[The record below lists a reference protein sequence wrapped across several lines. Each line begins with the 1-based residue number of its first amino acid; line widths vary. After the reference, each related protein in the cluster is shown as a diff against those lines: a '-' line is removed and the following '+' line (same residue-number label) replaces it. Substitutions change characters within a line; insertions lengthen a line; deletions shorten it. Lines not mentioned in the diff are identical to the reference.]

1 MKKLGKYEVL
11 GELGHGAM
19 GIVYRARDPMIN
31 RLVALKTITTGLAG
45 DPALLERFYREAQA
59 AGGLQHPNIVT
70 IYDMGLA
77 DDVPFIAMELVE
89 GENFEQLIAR
99 KSPLA
104 VTRKLVY
111 AMQAC
116 RAFDFAH
123 KRGIV
128 HRDIKPGN
136 VMVGKDGTVK
146 VVDFGIARLLETSKT
161 QTGMLI
167 GTFAYMS
174 PEQYHGEHA
183 NERSDIWSF
192 GVLVYEL
199 LSYQRPFTGTTP
211 ASLMHNICNEE
222 PAPLRTLLPEC
233 TEELEQTVSK
243 MLRKSP
249 GERYDSMEDV
259 LLDLDLICKALQS
272 QSVIDLLNQGR
283 QFLDQENFSEARDV
297 VRQALQFEAGN
308 QQARALLEKVNAG
321 LKRIHNRPKAQ
332 QLVEKGQSL
341 LEQGK
346 LQEAKVAAENALQ
359 LDSSFAAAE
368 DLECAIQKELDCAR
382 AVAELLDAA
391 RQHLAE
397 GLPDDA
403 DSALAKVLEIEPGN
417 MHVGNLKQQVL
428 TERAEREKTRRL
440 QAALQHARDLW
451 TRQDY
456 TACIRLLQ
464 DLEREFPAE
473 EEVTRFLDTVRE
485 DHIQQEKQQALL
497 ESRNLLAAG
506 DPGAAIQ
513 LLSELQK
520 RFAADEEIRRLLDDV
535 RKDEENQ
542 RLASGLAEAR
552 SLLTAGQHEACI
564 SRLTSLRETF
574 PDEAEIPQL
583 LEMARQMQA
592 EQARQKGI
600 AEAGKLLEVRK
611 YDECLAYL
619 AALDK
624 QFPGNEEILVL
635 QRAVREQQSKQEKHR
650 RLDEARHLLADHR
663 YDASIRL
670 LETMQA
676 DYPAETEI
684 TKLLASA
691 REDLGEQ
698 KKQQIL
704 AEARALLAAQAFEEA
719 VALLDSFVAAHP
731 KDFAVTKLRN
741 LVEKEQDKH
750 SKAAR
755 IQRELD
761 GVKTLMGEKKYP
773 EVIARTKELLG
784 EFPAE
789 PNFIRLGEFAAERQ
803 ANIENEKLLQ
813 KTLEDAKA
821 RVHAGRFP
829 EAVRAAQDGL
839 RTFPGNAELQALQ
852 QEAAAQQKKQEVRRQ
867 IEQRVRDIRVKI
879 NREQL
884 SDAIDLAKK
893 TLATLGPDTDISHL
907 LNSAEVEVQAREK
920 KRIQER
926 TLETIRSMV
935 SSGDLHG
942 ATEAIDAASESN
954 IWEAFDPR
962 VQRLLEQI
970 REAETKPTTA
980 DASASPASAP
990 TLLKEYAFF
999 QPATLPISPA
1009 APESTA
1015 PVNRTAASPPP
1026 QASVGSVALPS
1037 SPPPQPVRPASAL
1050 PTEALEP
1057 LPLAAPAELPPV
1069 AGHSRIAAPRA
1080 EPRTELDRS
1089 AARSAPRATVEARRD
1104 SLLSARTV
1112 GVVVA
1117 AVFVIGATV
1126 WIAADRP
1133 KPEPK
1138 LEQGSS
1144 TASSSSGSQ
1153 KTQPPKTPDSTN
1165 DTALRNLLLQ
1175 ESAQAALAT
1184 GDFRAAR
1191 QAAEQL
1197 KQNGGNPAELL
1208 ASIDQA
1214 EQRELKKWEAQF
1226 EQVKNGRDSL
1236 AVQQL
1241 KTLQAK
1247 FQSAAND
1254 GGPQSAE
1261 AYTYLNKVSATLR
1274 AGGSPGAKTATNP
1287 RCEAIQERG
1296 QLGETLSDA
1305 ERAFLR
1311 DSCH

>member
-19 GIVYRARDPMIN
+19 GIVYRARDPIIN

-70 IYDMGLA
+70 IYDMGVA

-89 GENFEQLIAR
+89 GENLEQLIAR
-99 KSPLA
+99 KSTLA

-111 AMQAC
+111 AIQAC

-136 VMVGKDGTVK
+136 VMVSEDGTVK
-146 VVDFGIARLLETSKT
+146 VVDFGIARVLETSKT

-199 LSYQRPFTGTTP
+199 LSYQRPFTGSTP

-222 PAPLRTLLPEC
+222 PAPLRTILPEC
-233 TEELEQTVSK
+233 TEELEQAVSK

-249 GERYDSMEDV
+249 GERHDSMEDV

-283 QFLDQENFSEARDV
+283 QFLDEENFSEAHDV

-308 QQARALLEKVNAG
+308 QQARALLEKANAG
-321 LKRIHNRPKAQ
+321 LKRIRNRPRAQ
-332 QLVEKGQSL
+332 QFVEKGQSL

-359 LDSSFAAAE
+359 LESSFAPAE
-368 DLECAIQKELDCAR
+368 ELHCAIQKQIDCAR

-391 RQHLAE
+391 RQYLAE

-403 DSALAKVLEIEPGN
+403 DRALAKALEIEPGN
-417 MHVGNLKQQVL
+417 MHVGKLKQQVMK
-428 TERAEREKTRRL
+428 ERAEREKSRRL
-440 QAALQHARDLW
+440 QAALQYARDLW

-456 TACIRLLQ
+456 TACVRLLQ

-473 EEVTRFLDTVRE
+473 AEV
-485 DHIQQEKQQALL
+485 I
-497 ESRNLLAAG
+497 
-506 DPGAAIQ
+506 
-513 LLSELQK
+513 
-520 RFAADEEIRRLLDDV
+520 
-535 RKDEENQ
+535 
-542 RLASGLAEAR
+542 
-552 SLLTAGQHEACI
+552 
-564 SRLTSLRETF
+564 
-574 PDEAEIPQL
+574 
-583 LEMARQMQA
+583 
-592 EQARQKGI
+592 
-600 AEAGKLLEVRK
+600 
-611 YDECLAYL
+611 
-619 AALDK
+619 
-624 QFPGNEEILVL
+624 
-635 QRAVREQQSKQEKHR
+635 
-650 RLDEARHLLADHR
+650 
-663 YDASIRL
+663 
-670 LETMQA
+670 
-676 DYPAETEI
+676 
-684 TKLLASA
+684 KLLATA

-698 KKQQIL
+698 EKQQKL
-704 AEARALLAAQAFEEA
+704 AEARALLAVQAFEEA
-719 VALLDSFVAAHP
+719 FALLDSLVATHP
-731 KDFAVTKLRN
+731 KDLAVTKLRN

-761 GVKTLMGEKKYP
+761 GLKVLMDEKKYP
-773 EVIARTKELLG
+773 EVIAKTKELLG

-789 PNFIRLGEFAAERQ
+789 PNFIRLSEFAAERQ
-803 ANIENEKLLQ
+803 TSIEKEKLLRQ
-813 KTLEDAKA
+813 AIEDSKA
-821 RVHAGRFP
+821 HAQAGRFP

-839 RTFPGNAELQALQ
+839 RTFPGDAELQALQ
-852 QEAAAQQKKQEVRRQ
+852 QEATAQQKKQEVRRQ

-893 TLATLGPDTDISHL
+893 TLATLGPDTDITHL
-907 LNSAEVEVQAREK
+907 LNSAEVEIQAREK

-942 ATEAIDAASESN
+942 ATEAIDTASKSN

-962 VQRLLEQI
+962 IQRLLEQI
-970 REAETKPTTA
+970 REVEAKPTTA
-980 DASASPASAP
+980 EASASAASAP
-990 TLLKEYAFF
+990 TLSKEYAFF
-999 QPATLPISPA
+999 QPAPPPISSP

-1015 PVNRTAASPPP
+1015 FVNPPAASSER

-1037 SPPPQPVRPASAL
+1037 SPPPQPVRPALAL

-1057 LPLAAPAELPPV
+1057 PPLAAPVEVPLMAAP
-1069 AGHSRIAAPRA
+1069 SRIAAPRA
-1080 EPRTELDRS
+1080 DSRTELDRR
-1089 AARSAPRATVEARRD
+1089 AARSAPRATVEVRRA
-1104 SLLSARTV
+1104 SLPSARTV
-1112 GVVVA
+1112 GIVVVA
-1117 AVFVIGATV
+1117 LVVVGAAV

-1133 KPEPK
+1133 KHEPK
-1138 LEQGSS
+1138 LDQGSS
-1144 TASSSSGSQ
+1144 NASSFSGSQ
-1153 KTQPPKTPDSTN
+1153 ETQPAKTPDSTS
-1165 DTALRNLLLQ
+1165 DTAPRNLLLQ

-1226 EQVKNGRDSL
+1226 EQLKTSKDSL

-1261 AYTYLNKVSATLR
+1261 ASTYLNRVSATLR
-1274 AGGSPGAKTATNP
+1274 ADESPGAKTATNP
-1287 RCEAIQERG
+1287 RCEALQERA

-1311 DSCH
+1311 NSCH

>member
-19 GIVYRARDPMIN
+19 GIVYRARDPIIN
-31 RLVALKTITTGLAG
+31 RLVALKTITTGLAS
-45 DPALLERFYREAQA
+45 DPASLERFYREAQA

-70 IYDMGLA
+70 IYDMGMA
-77 DDVPFIAMELVE
+77 DGVPFIAMELVE
-89 GENFEQLIAR
+89 GENLEQLIAR
-99 KSPLA
+99 KSTLA
-104 VTRKLVY
+104 ITRKLVY

-136 VMVGKDGTVK
+136 VMVSEDGTVK
-146 VVDFGIARLLETSKT
+146 VVDFGIARVLETSKT

-192 GVLVYEL
+192 GVLAYEL
-199 LSYQRPFTGTTP
+199 LSYQRPFSGSTP
-211 ASLMHNICNEE
+211 ASLMHSICNEE
-222 PAPLRTLLPEC
+222 PVPLRTLLPEC
-233 TEELEQTVSK
+233 TAELEQAVSK

-249 GERYDSMEDV
+249 GERHDSMEDV

-283 QFLDQENFSEARDV
+283 QFLDQENFSEAHDV

-308 QQARALLEKVNAG
+308 QQARALLEKANAG
-321 LKRIHNRPKAQ
+321 LKRIRNRPRAQ

-341 LEQGK
+341 LAQGK

-359 LDSSFAAAE
+359 LESGFAPAE
-368 DLECAIQKELDCAR
+368 DLQCAIQKELDCAR
-382 AVAELLDAA
+382 VVTEFLDAA
-391 RQHLAE
+391 RQYLAE

-403 DSALAKVLEIEPGN
+403 DRALAKALEIEPDN
-417 MHVGNLKQQVL
+417 PHAGNLKEQVL
-428 TERAEREKTRRL
+428 KERAEREKSRRL
-440 QAALQHARDLW
+440 QAALQYARDLW
-451 TRQDY
+451 TRQEY

-464 DLEREFPAE
+464 ELEREF
-473 EEVTRFLDTVRE
+473 
-485 DHIQQEKQQALL
+485 
-497 ESRNLLAAG
+497 
-506 DPGAAIQ
+506 
-513 LLSELQK
+513 
-520 RFAADEEIRRLLDDV
+520 
-535 RKDEENQ
+535 
-542 RLASGLAEAR
+542 
-552 SLLTAGQHEACI
+552 
-564 SRLTSLRETF
+564 
-574 PDEAEIPQL
+574 
-583 LEMARQMQA
+583 
-592 EQARQKGI
+592 
-600 AEAGKLLEVRK
+600 
-611 YDECLAYL
+611 
-619 AALDK
+619 
-624 QFPGNEEILVL
+624 
-635 QRAVREQQSKQEKHR
+635 
-650 RLDEARHLLADHR
+650 
-663 YDASIRL
+663 
-670 LETMQA
+670 
-676 DYPAETEI
+676 PAETEI
-684 TKLLASA
+684 TKLLATA

-698 KKQQIL
+698 EKQQKL
-704 AEARALLAAQAFEEA
+704 AEARSLLAAQAFEEA
-719 VALLDSFVAAHP
+719 VALLDSLVAAHP
-731 KDFAVTKLRN
+731 KDSAVTKLRN

-761 GVKTLMGEKKYP
+761 GVKALMGEKKYP
-773 EVIARTKELLG
+773 EVIAKTKELLG

-789 PNFIRLGEFAAERQ
+789 PNFIRLSEFAAERQ
-803 ANIENEKLLQ
+803 ASIEKEKLLQ
-813 KTLEDAKA
+813 QAIEDSKA
-821 RVHAGRFP
+821 HVQAGRFP

-839 RTFPGNAELQALQ
+839 RNFPGDAALQALE

-893 TLATLGPDTDISHL
+893 TLATLGPDTDITHL

-942 ATEAIDAASESN
+942 ATEAIDAASRSN

-962 VQRLLEQI
+962 AQRLLEQI
-970 REAETKPTTA
+970 REVETKASSA
-980 DASASPASAP
+980 DASASPGAP
-990 TLLKEYAFF
+990 TLMKEYAFF

-1015 PVNRTAASPPP
+1015 LVN
-1026 QASVGSVALPS
+1026 S
-1037 SPPPQPVRPASAL
+1037 SPQPVPLASAL

-1057 LPLAAPAELPPV
+1057 LPALAELPPM
-1069 AGHSRIAAPRA
+1069 AAPSSIAAPRA
-1080 EPRTELDRS
+1080 DSRTESDRS
-1089 AARSAPRATVEARRD
+1089 AARSAQRATVETPRAY
-1104 SLLSARTV
+1104 LPSARTV

-1117 AVFVIGATV
+1117 AVLVIGAAI
-1126 WIAADRP
+1126 WIAADRS

-1138 LEQGSS
+1138 LDQGSS
-1144 TASSSSGSQ
+1144 NTSSFSGSRE
-1153 KTQPPKTPDSTN
+1153 TQPAKTPDSTN
-1165 DTALRNLLLQ
+1165 DTASRYLLLQ
-1175 ESAQAALAT
+1175 ESAQAALAS

-1197 KQNGGNPAELL
+1197 KQNGSNPAELL
-1208 ASIDQA
+1208 DAIDQA
-1214 EQRELKKWEAQF
+1214 ELRELKKWEAQF
-1226 EQVKNGRDSL
+1226 EQVKNGKDSL
-1236 AVQQL
+1236 ALEQL

-1247 FQSAAND
+1247 FQSATND

-1261 AYTYLNKVSATLR
+1261 ASTYLERVSATLR
-1274 AGGSPGAKTATNP
+1274 AGQLPRAKTASNP
-1287 RCEAIQERG
+1287 RCEALQERA

-1311 DSCH
+1311 NSCH

>member
-1 MKKLGKYEVL
+1 LKKLGKYEVL

-19 GIVYRARDPMIN
+19 GIVYRARDPIIN
-31 RLVALKTITTGLAG
+31 RLVALKTITMGLAG
-45 DPALLERFYREAQA
+45 DPASLERFYREAQA

-89 GENFEQLIAR
+89 GENLEQLIAR
-99 KSPLA
+99 KSTLA
-104 VTRKLVY
+104 VTRKLAY

-136 VMVGKDGTVK
+136 VMVSEDGTVK
-146 VVDFGIARLLETSKT
+146 VVDFGIARVLETSKT

-199 LSYQRPFTGTTP
+199 LSYQRPFIGSTP
-211 ASLMHNICNEE
+211 ASLMHSICNEE
-222 PAPLRTLLPEC
+222 PVPLRTLLPEC
-233 TEELEQTVSK
+233 TEELEQTISK

-249 GERYDSMEDV
+249 GERHDSMEDV

-283 QFLDQENFSEARDV
+283 QFLDQENFSEAHDV
-297 VRQALQFEAGN
+297 VRQALQLEASN
-308 QQARALLEKVNAG
+308 QQARALLEKANAG
-321 LKRIHNRPKAQ
+321 LKRIRNRPRAQ
-332 QLVEKGQSL
+332 QLVEKGQRL

-346 LQEAKVAAENALQ
+346 LQEAKAAAENALQ
-359 LDSSFAAAE
+359 LESGFAPAE
-368 DLECAIQKELDCAR
+368 ALQCAIQKELDCAH
-382 AVAELLDAA
+382 AVAELLNAA

-397 GLPDDA
+397 GLPDEA
-403 DSALAKVLEIEPGN
+403 DRALAKVLEIEPSN

-428 TERAEREKTRRL
+428 KERAEREKGHRL

-464 DLEREFPAE
+464 DLELEFPTETEIIKLLAAA
-473 EEVTRFLDTVRE
+473 RE
-485 DHIQQEKQQALL
+485 DLSEQEKQQK
-497 ESRNLLAAG
+497 
-506 DPGAAIQ
+506 
-513 LLSELQK
+513 LS
-520 RFAADEEIRRLLDDV
+520 
-535 RKDEENQ
+535 
-542 RLASGLAEAR
+542 
-552 SLLTAGQHEACI
+552 
-564 SRLTSLRETF
+564 
-574 PDEAEIPQL
+574 
-583 LEMARQMQA
+583 
-592 EQARQKGI
+592 
-600 AEAGKLLEVRK
+600 
-611 YDECLAYL
+611 
-619 AALDK
+619 
-624 QFPGNEEILVL
+624 
-635 QRAVREQQSKQEKHR
+635 
-650 RLDEARHLLADHR
+650 
-663 YDASIRL
+663 
-670 LETMQA
+670 
-676 DYPAETEI
+676 
-684 TKLLASA
+684 
-691 REDLGEQ
+691 
-698 KKQQIL
+698 
-704 AEARALLAAQAFEEA
+704 EARALLAAQEFEEA
-719 VALLDSFVAAHP
+719 VALLDSLLAAHP
-731 KDFAVTKLRN
+731 KDFAVTKLSD
-741 LVEKEQDKH
+741 LVEKERDKH

-761 GVKTLMGEKKYP
+761 GVKALMTEKKYA

-789 PNFIRLGEFAAERQ
+789 PNFIRLSEFATERQ
-803 ANIENEKLLQ
+803 ASIEKEKLLQ
-813 KTLEDAKA
+813 KTIEGSKA
-821 RVHAGRFP
+821 HIQAGRFS
-829 EAVRAAQDGL
+829 EAVRAAQDGR
-839 RTFPGNAELQALQ
+839 RTFPGDAELQALE
-852 QEAAAQQKKQEVRRQ
+852 QEATAQQKKQEVRRQ

-893 TLATLGPDTDISHL
+893 TLATLGPDTDITHL

-920 KRIQER
+920 KRIQEG

-942 ATEAIDAASESN
+942 ATEAIHAASKSN

-970 REAETKPTTA
+970 REVETKPTSAQAT
-980 DASASPASAP
+980 ASPASAP

-999 QPATLPISPA
+999 QPATMPTNPA
-1009 APESTA
+1009 ASESTA
-1015 PVNRTAASPPP
+1015 LVNS
-1026 QASVGSVALPS
+1026 
-1037 SPPPQPVRPASAL
+1037 PPQPVHLASAL

-1057 LPLAAPAELPPV
+1057 RPLADPAELPPM
-1069 AGHSRIAAPRA
+1069 AEPSSIAAPRA
-1080 EPRTELDRS
+1080 ESLIELDRS
-1089 AARSAPRATVEARRD
+1089 AARSAPRATVEARRV
-1104 SLLSARTV
+1104 SLVSARTV
-1112 GVVVA
+1112 GVVA
-1117 AVFVIGATV
+1117 AIVLVIGVAV

-1133 KPEPK
+1133 KPK

-1144 TASSSSGSQ
+1144 NASSFSASQ

-1165 DTALRNLLLQ
+1165 DTAVRNLLLQ

-1197 KQNGGNPAELL
+1197 RQSGGDPAELL
-1208 ASIDQA
+1208 ASINEA
-1214 EQRELKKWEAQF
+1214 EQRELKKWEAHF
-1226 EQVKNGRDSL
+1226 EQVKHSKDSL

-1261 AYTYLNKVSATLR
+1261 ASTYLNKVSATLR
-1274 AGGSPGAKTATNP
+1274 ADESLRAKTATNP
-1287 RCEAIQERG
+1287 RCEALQERA